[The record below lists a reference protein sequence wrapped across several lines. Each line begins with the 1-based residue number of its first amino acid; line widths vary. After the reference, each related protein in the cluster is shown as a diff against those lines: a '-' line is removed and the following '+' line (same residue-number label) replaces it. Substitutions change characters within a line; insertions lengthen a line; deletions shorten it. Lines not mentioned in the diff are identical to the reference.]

1 MVGMAEQDTSV
12 ASSEPRVAVVVPTY
26 NEADNLPELSRRLF
40 ALGIG
45 DLHLYVVDD
54 GSPDGTADVARALC
68 ERYDGRVEV
77 ISRPGKQ
84 GLGTAYIAGFRRAL
98 DDGSDFV
105 VQMDAD
111 LSHPPEQVP
120 AMLER
125 SDKADVVVGSRYT
138 ACGRV
143 DPSWSLK
150 RRLLSAFGNHTI
162 RLVTGVSVRDATSGF
177 KLFKAEVL
185 RSLDTSALRCKGFG
199 FQAEVAHQCQA
210 RGYAVVEHPITF
222 IDRIRGQSKMSLHI
236 VVEAI
241 WRLSLLRLRNI
252 LTSAKSRL
260 PSFWGIG

>member
-1 MVGMAEQDTSV
+1 MAEQDTSKV
-12 ASSEPRVAVVVPTY
+12 ASERRVAVVVPTY
-26 NEADNLPELSRRLF
+26 NEAGNLPELSGRLF
-40 ALGIG
+40 DLGID
-45 DLHLYVVDD
+45 DLRLYIVDD
-54 GSPDGTADVARALC
+54 TSPDGTADVARALS
-68 ERYDGRVEV
+68 ERFGGRVHV
-77 ISRPGKQ
+77 ISRSGKQ
-84 GLGTAYIAGFRRAL
+84 GLGTAYIAGFKKAL

-125 SDKADVVVGSRYT
+125 MELADVVVGSRYT
-138 ACGRV
+138 TCGRV
-143 DPSWSLK
+143 DPGWSMK
-150 RRLLSAFGNHTI
+150 RRMLSSFGNHTI
-162 RLVTGVSVRDATSGF
+162 RLVTGVSVKDVTSGF

-210 RGYAVVEHPITF
+210 KGYAVVEHPITF

-252 LTSAKSRL
+252 LTSAK
-260 PSFWGIG
+260 

>member
-1 MVGMAEQDTSV
+1 MADMAEQDTSEV
-12 ASSEPRVAVVVPTY
+12 SPTRRVAVVVPTY

-45 DLHLYVVDD
+45 NLRLYIVDD
-54 GSPDGTADVARALC
+54 GSPDGTADVARALS

-77 ISRPGKQ
+77 ISRPVKH
-84 GLGTAYIAGFRRAL
+84 GLGTAYIAGFGRAL

-125 SDKADVVVGSRYT
+125 SDQADVVVGSRYT
-138 ACGRV
+138 ANGRV

-162 RLVTGVSVRDATSGF
+162 RIVTGVNTRDVTSGF
-177 KLFKAEVL
+177 KLFKADVL
-185 RSLDTSALRCKGFG
+185 RSLDVSALRCKGFG

-210 RGYAVVEHPITF
+210 SGYTVVEHPITF

-241 WRLSLLRLRNI
+241 WRLSLLRLRKN
-252 LTSAKSRL
+252 LDKCKNTLA
-260 PSFWGIG
+260 

>member
-1 MVGMAEQDTSV
+1 MAEQDTSGA
-12 ASSEPRVAVVVPTY
+12 ASERRVAVVVPTY
-26 NEADNLPELSRRLF
+26 NEADNLPELSKRLF

-45 DLHLYVVDD
+45 DVRMYVVDD
-54 GSPDGTADVARALC
+54 GSPDGTADVARTLS
-68 ERYDGRVEV
+68 ERYDGRVHL
-77 ISRPGKQ
+77 ISRSGKQ
-84 GLGTAYIAGFRRAL
+84 GLGTAYLAGFGKAL
-98 DDGSDFV
+98 EDGSDFV

-125 SDKADVVVGSRYT
+125 SDNADVVVGSRYT

-143 DPSWSLK
+143 DPSWNLK

-162 RLVTGVSVRDATSGF
+162 RLVTGVAVRDVTSGF
-177 KLFKAEVL
+177 KLFRADAL
-185 RSLDTSALRCKGFG
+185 RSLDESALRCRGFG

-210 RGYAVVEHPITF
+210 RGFTVVEHPIIF
-222 IDRIRGQSKMSLHI
+222 MDRIRGQSKMSLNI
-236 VVEAI
+236 VVEAV

-260 PSFWGIG
+260 PCLFRIG